1 MATFD
6 PSPSDDLTAVHDALV
21 RLAAVAQQ
29 SAEPQS
35 SVQIEQAAKPG
46 LPPRITVKVYAP
58 QPAAAADLAQQ
69 LYDQLVARYATVE
82 ASA

>member
-1 MATFD
+1 MVTLDQCPAD
-6 PSPSDDLTAVHDALV
+6 ELASIHAALAH
-21 RLAAVAQQ
+21 LAAVAQQ
-29 SAEPQS
+29 TAEPQS
-35 SVQIEQAAKPG
+35 SVQIEQPAKPG

-69 LYDQLVARYATVE
+69 LYDQLVARYATAE